1 MGNVRILTGQIF
13 ASLAGLGLGGG
24 VLVLFSG
31 PSRILAA
38 GVLGL
43 AGTLALWPSS
53 TGERG
58 QAERGLRL
66 GSGRRITE
74 LEAEVARATRALE
87 RSEADRAQLVGALRN
102 LDQWIADEAACTDY
116 KTR

>member
-24 VLVLFSG
+24 VLVLVSG

-53 TGERG
+53 T
-58 QAERGLRL
+58 AERGLRL
-66 GSGRRITE
+66 GRGRRIAE

-116 KTR
+116 KAR